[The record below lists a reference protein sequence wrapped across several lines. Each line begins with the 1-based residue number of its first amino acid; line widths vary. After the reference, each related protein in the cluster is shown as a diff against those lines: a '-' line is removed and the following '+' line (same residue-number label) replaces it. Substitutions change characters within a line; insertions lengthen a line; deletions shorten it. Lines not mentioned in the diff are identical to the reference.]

1 MKWAKSMACASLTN
15 EKARVVTPATPVLD
29 VICVSEEI
37 LGIVVLTLS
46 DGTLHSLTYEQ
57 LRTLRDISH

>member
-1 MKWAKSMACASLTN
+1 MKLAKSMACASLTN

>member
-1 MKWAKSMACASLTN
+1 MKLAKSMACVSLPN
-15 EKARVVTPATPVLD
+15 ENARVIRPKTPILD

-37 LGIVVLTLS
+37 VGIVVLTLS

-57 LRTLRDISH
+57 LRTLRAISH